1 MIKHLSLLLPVLF
14 GFACGG
20 PAKEASSSSSEAS
33 SGEDMCP
40 KTPAEVRKNC
50 GCRPTEKHYVS
61 MATQMGEGKDEARA
75 CATGQNPGD
84 KMTKCM
90 NDMGTS
96 NATIALY
103 GPPINKDDD
112 FDKCLAAH
120 PAP

>member
-1 MIKHLSLLLPVLF
+1 MIKHLTFVLPMLF

-20 PAKEASSSSSEAS
+20 SAKEASSAS
-33 SGEDMCP
+33 SGDDLCP
-40 KTPAEVRKNC
+40 STPAEVRKNC
-50 GCRPTEKHYVS
+50 GCRPTEQHYVS
-61 MATQMGEGKDEARA
+61 KATQMGAGKDAARA
-75 CATGQNPGD
+75 CATGQNPGA

-96 NATIALY
+96 NATIALL
-103 GPPINKDDD
+103 GTPLDKDDD